1 LAAQS
6 VDNEQLRVQKLKKIE
21 EAYWY
26 RRLINA
32 DYYKQIKKMIK
43 DGTYM

>member
-1 LAAQS
+1 
-6 VDNEQLRVQKLKKIE
+6 VDNQETRTQKLKKIE

-32 DYYKQIKKMIK
+32 DYYKQIKKIIAN
-43 DGTYM
+43 GTYM